1 MRWLRSVSVALAL
14 LLVAGDGDIVLSQAP
29 GRAAVRAREED
40 DSHAAEGDDAAPPAR
55 SSGARNAAK
64 SRRRVSETQPD
75 AAERAPRTTAASR
88 QSARDAKTALPAT
101 AVDDPEE
108 PQADDADAEEPES
121 SPSLFP
127 PRIATGR
134 PERTQLAFGGTQAQ
148 PETAAADDWQK
159 QFELQ
164 NQKIE
169 ILEKMIRLTANQ
181 VTQQGPSLEE
191 LQSQMAT
198 LESRSRQ
205 SADRDQQLADGLDNV
220 NDHLDAAWRY
230 GPTLPSQ
237 LKELFLPGGTN
248 ESPLSIYGSIV
259 QNYSQVNAQAGQFDA
274 GTISPYFL
282 LQLNNRFLLESV
294 VDLSADGSIGI
305 TMLQMDYIASDAV
318 TVVVGRYLTPFGF
331 FNERLNHEWIN
342 KMTDTP
348 LMFSQVS
355 PLLSTNGLQMR
366 GSQYVFGSP
375 VKLEYSLYGGNSATL
390 GTAPNSP
397 ANQQVTDLA
406 AITSAPGAVNALGG
420 RLGLWIP
427 AMGINFGMSG
437 YSQGAYTSAAGDR
450 FQMYG
455 VDASYHR
462 GNWDA
467 RVEFAQNYQQA
478 NSYIGNDIRRTG
490 MYTQLAYRDYQNSH
504 PILASIEL
512 VGRFSMARFSGI
524 DPTQIDL
531 TAFAPGT
538 APVDRNQYT
547 LGLNYYLYPSMI
559 LKFDYEWNPA
569 LGGIVLNDNTFMSQF
584 VWAF

>member
-1 MRWLRSVSVALAL
+1 MRRWLACCSLALAVIL
-14 LLVAGDGDIVLSQAP
+14 IAGRVSTSQTPDRVDAAGTTVDTGLPAREVNQSRLTKRLSRGREAAAGRRRISETPPNESTARLPRVPPGLDSRSSEDSEGTSSQA
-29 GRAAVRAREED
+29 
-40 DSHAAEGDDAAPPAR
+40 
-55 SSGARNAAK
+55 SSIR
-64 SRRRVSETQPD
+64 D
-75 AAERAPRTTAASR
+75 RTFL
-88 QSARDAKTALPAT
+88 LP
-101 AVDDPEE
+101 VDD
-108 PQADDADAEEPES
+108 DTAEEADL
-121 SPSLFP
+121 SPSP
-127 PRIATGR
+127 SKTGR
-134 PERTQLAFGGTQAQ
+134 MRQVAFEADQKQAV
-148 PETAAADDWQK
+148 PDDDWQK
-159 QFELQ
+159 RFELQ

-169 ILEKMIRLTANQ
+169 ILEKMVRLTADQ
-181 VTQQGPSLEE
+181 VKQQGPSLEE
-191 LQSQMAT
+191 LQAQMAT
-198 LESRSRQ
+198 IESRSRQ
-205 SADRDQQLADGLDNV
+205 AADRDQQLADGLDNL
-220 NDHLDAAWRY
+220 NDHIDAGWRY
-230 GPTLPSQ
+230 GPQLPSQ
-237 LKELFLPGGTN
+237 LKEWFLPGGTN
-248 ESPLSIYGSIV
+248 ETPLAIYGSVV
-259 QNYSQVNAQAGQFDA
+259 QNYSQVNGQAGQFDA

-294 VDLSADGSIGI
+294 VDLSADGTIGI
-305 TMLQMDYIASDAV
+305 TQIQMDYIASDAV

-355 PLLSTNGLQMR
+355 PLISTNGLQVR
-366 GSQYVFGSP
+366 GSQYVLGSP
-375 VKLEYSLYGGNSATL
+375 VKLEYSLYGGNSASL
-390 GTAPNSP
+390 GTAPDSP

-420 RLGLWIP
+420 RLGLWVP
-427 AMGINFGMSG
+427 ELGINVGMSG
-437 YSQGAYTSAAGDR
+437 YSQGAYTPAAGDR

-455 VDASYHR
+455 VDASYHK

-490 MYTQLAYRDYQNSH
+490 MYTQLAYRDYQNTL
-504 PILASIEL
+504 PILASLEL

-524 DPTQIDL
+524 DPTTIDL

-547 LGLNYYLYPSMI
+547 LGINYYLYPSLV